1 MCSLGTRY
9 TVSMAHPRALL
20 TSTRAQGELEP
31 PRQPQ
36 SRSLACGLN
45 EGGDAARPTIVPNIP
60 ELTGRQREARKFS
73 QPPGY
78 LVAEPGCQLRPCPEA
93 GPSTSP
99 AATLPFREA
108 FPSSFV
114 WTFRYPWLLKPKER
128 KADFRDQV
136 WRCKASSEP
145 SSSPTSIFLPGLLF
159 PKAATLVTSVY
170 RASFLPCVP
179 GMEKGFLPSVMTRSL
194 QNRLLIG
201 PVWVTHPLW
210 CSKPW
215 LLH

>member
-145 SSSPTSIFLPGLLF
+145 SSSPRLF
-159 PKAATLVTSVY
+159 SSQGCFSPRLRPWSLASVELHFPHVSQAW
-170 RASFLPCVP
+170 R
-179 GMEKGFLPSVMTRSL
+179 KGFSPQL
-194 QNRLLIG
+194 
-201 PVWVTHPLW
+201 
-210 CSKPW
+210 
-215 LLH
+215 